1 MIGQQRPFFYA
12 LSAVTGEELV
22 IKVPVQVMP

>member
-1 MIGQQRPFFYA
+1 MIGSHTMFFYA

-22 IKVPVQVMP
+22 VGVPVSIVP